1 MPFRRPAPL
10 KFALILPLLLALGA
24 CSLFHHGSRETLNT
38 MTVEQLYQRAH
49 SLSEDHNWGNAQT
62 VYQKLIARFPY
73 GAYNEQSQIE
83 LAYAQYKD
91 NKPEDAYSTINEFIK
106 TFPTQQ
112 NIAYA
117 YYLRGLINF
126 DRTGSGV
133 QKLAKVSPSR
143 FDQGY
148 ALQSFDDFNTL
159 ISRFPDS
166 RYAAD
171 ARQRMVYLRN
181 QLAQGELNV
190 AEFYLQR
197 KAYVA
202 AADRAKYI
210 VSHYQRAPEV
220 ADALAVMAKS
230 YHKLGQQQLSDQT
243 AQVLKLNY
251 PNHPYLSHPDKWPKH
266 HSWPWRLI
274 PLTSEH

>member
-1 MPFRRPAPL
+1 MPFRRSALL
-10 KFALILPLLLALGA
+10 KTALILPLLLALGA
-24 CSLFHHGSRETLNT
+24 CSLFHHGTRETLNN
-38 MTVEQLYQRAH
+38 MTVEQLYTRAH
-49 SLSEDHNWGNAQT
+49 GMLDNGNYNSAQT

-73 GAYNEQSQIE
+73 GAYNEQSQLD

-91 NKPEDAYSTINEFIK
+91 DKPEDAYSTINEFIK
-106 TFPTQQ
+106 TYPTQKHV
-112 NIAYA
+112 AYA

-126 DRTGSGV
+126 DRTGSGI
-133 QKLAKVSPSR
+133 QKLAKVSASR

-159 ISRFPDS
+159 VARFPNT

-181 QLAQGELNV
+181 QLAQSELNV
-190 AEFYLQR
+190 AKYYLQR
-197 KAYVA
+197 QAYVA

-210 VSHYQRAPEV
+210 VVHYQRAPEV

-230 YHKLGQQQLSDQT
+230 YHKLGQQQLSDKT

-251 PNHPYLSHPDKWPKH
+251 PNHPYLRHPNRWPKH

-274 PLTSEH
+274 PLTSAH